1 MGVELRATDCGA
13 PALQGLATVSNA
25 GVVAEKLAMG
35 GLVELKLAFEKAD
48 ILQGIDVVWSQNR
61 HLGAAG
67 NWMLKRLQDLDVATM
82 EDG

>member
-1 MGVELRATDCGA
+1 MCNQA
-13 PALQGLATVSNA
+13 
-25 GVVAEKLAMG
+25 VVAEKLAMG
-35 GLVELKLAFEKAD
+35 ELDFEKAG

-67 NWMLKRLQDLDVATM
+67 NWMLKRLQDLNVATM